1 MSSRFIHDDYFRGK
15 NQANDENM
23 FATHMKALLNNERAP
38 VTFGGGF
45 IQARFPQCCEAYT
58 SVWRQYKTEFETVSF
73 EADLKEAMLRL
84 EPLQMPQN
92 RYLMTETQSNWT
104 AIFSN
109 SRLGSDV
116 TSSIYCLCK
125 ALGCLGVT
133 IQCSPSLT
141 KRVEKKTS
149 IVSYAATSFT
159 LEGPHETEWLNE
171 IRHVSARKD
180 GGPWKFF
187 QRGEVQSFEQVYQYQ
202 NKHIRDRF
210 TPEMLETYCAALG
223 IFAFDET
230 FYGRKSFLLHQL
242 TKFPST
248 SPKWTFQQAHAYLY
262 DKSARISW
270 V

>member
-1 MSSRFIHDDYFRGK
+1 
-15 NQANDENM
+15 
-23 FATHMKALLNNERAP
+23 MKALLNNERAP

-45 IQARFPQCCEAYT
+45 IEISFSEYCNAFT
-58 SVWRQYKTEFETVSF
+58 SWWKQLKIEFETSSF
-73 EADLKEAMLRL
+73 EADLKEALLRL
-84 EPLQMPQN
+84 EPLQTPQN
-92 RYLMTETQSNWT
+92 RYLITETRSRWT

-116 TSSIYCLCK
+116 TSAVSYLCK
-125 ALGCLGVT
+125 TLGCRGVT

-141 KRVEKKTS
+141 KRVGNKSS

-159 LEGPHETEWLNE
+159 LDGPQETEWLNQ

-180 GGPWKFF
+180 GGPWIFF
-187 QRGEVQSFEQVYQYQ
+187 QRGEVQPFEQVERYD

-210 TPEMLETYCAALG
+210 TPEMLESYCVALG
-223 IFAFDET
+223 ILAFDAT
-230 FYGRKSFLLHQL
+230 FYGAKSLLVHQL

-248 SPKWTFQQAHAYLY
+248 SPQWTFQEAQAFLY
-262 DKSARISW
+262 DESARIRW

>member
-1 MSSRFIHDDYFRGK
+1 
-15 NQANDENM
+15 
-23 FATHMKALLNNERAP
+23 MKPLLNNERAP
-38 VTFGGGF
+38 VTFGAGF
-45 IQARFPQCCEAYT
+45 IET
-58 SVWRQYKTEFETVSF
+58 SFSEYCNEFTSSWKRLETEFETFSF
-73 EADLKEAMLRL
+73 EAALKEAMVRL
-84 EPLQMPQN
+84 EPLQNPQN
-92 RYLMTETQSNWT
+92 RYLITETRSRWT

-116 TSSIYCLCK
+116 SSAVYSSCK
-125 ALGCLGVT
+125 ALGCRGVT

-141 KRVEKKTS
+141 KREDKKTS
-149 IVSYAATSFT
+149 IVHYAATSFT

-187 QRGEVQSFEQVYQYQ
+187 QRGEVQPFEQVEQYER
-202 NKHIRDRF
+202 KHIRDRF
-210 TPEMLETYCAALG
+210 TPEMLESYCAALG
-223 IFAFDET
+223 IMAFDAT
-230 FYGRKSFLLHQL
+230 FYGPKSFLFHDL

-248 SPKWTFQQAHAYLY
+248 SPKWTFKQAQAFLY

>member
-1 MSSRFIHDDYFRGK
+1 
-15 NQANDENM
+15 
-23 FATHMKALLNNERAP
+23 MKALLNNGRAP
-38 VTFGGGF
+38 VTFGAGYIEASF
-45 IQARFPQCCEAYT
+45 SECCNEFT
-58 SVWRQYKTEFETVSF
+58 SWWKRLGIEFETLSF

-92 RYLMTETQSNWT
+92 RYLIAETRSCWT

-116 TSSIYCLCK
+116 TSAVYSTCK
-125 ALGCLGVT
+125 ALGCYGVT

-141 KRVEKKTS
+141 KRKGKKTS

-159 LEGPHETEWLNE
+159 LEGPQETEWLNQ

-187 QRGEVQSFEQVYQYQ
+187 QRGEVQPFEQVDQYE
-202 NKHIRDRF
+202 NKHVRDRF
-210 TPEMLETYCAALG
+210 TPEMLESYCAALG
-223 IFAFDET
+223 ILAFDET
-230 FYGRKSFLLHQL
+230 FYRPKSFLLHQL

-248 SPKWTFQQAHAYLY
+248 SPRWTFQEAQAYLY
-262 DKSARISW
+262 DKSARKSW